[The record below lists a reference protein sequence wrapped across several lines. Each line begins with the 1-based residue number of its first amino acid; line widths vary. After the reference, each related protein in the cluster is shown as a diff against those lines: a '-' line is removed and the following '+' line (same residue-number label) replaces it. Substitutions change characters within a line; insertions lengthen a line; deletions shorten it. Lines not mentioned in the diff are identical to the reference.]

1 MTSPYLSQPLLPLAT
16 ALPRMLAEI
25 EVELAT
31 ALPTEM
37 AHLRRRAELLRGL
50 LLAPSGSLNPP

>member
-1 MTSPYLSQPLLPLAT
+1 MTSPYLSQPLIPLAI

-31 ALPTEM
+31 ALPAER
-37 AHLRRRAELLRGL
+37 AQLHERAELLRGL
-50 LLAPSGSLNPP
+50 LFTPSESPHPP